1 MILIVNLSERN
12 KIDNYRIEKM
22 VGQSVKELAQ
32 SALYPKESPAKTK
45 RSSKRIV
52 IGLPKEVSF
61 QEKRIALTPD
71 AVALLVNNG
80 HELVVEKN
88 AGKDANFTDAEYQQA
103 GATIV
108 LTPQEVFDSEII
120 LKIEPLTDQEFTYL
134 KEGQT
139 LISTLNP
146 ATLSKNYFERLNAK
160 KVTGIAFE
168 FIEDKVADFPIIRA
182 MSEIAG
188 SSVMLIAAEY
198 LSNANQGR
206 GIILGG
212 VTGVP
217 PTSVVIIGAGT
228 VGEYAA
234 RAALGLGAEVKVFDS
249 HVYRLQRLKY
259 VVGQNIYTS
268 IIDSVTL
275 SNALKNADA
284 VIAAMRSETGRS
296 PLIVTEEMVM
306 NMKPNA
312 IIIDVSIDQGGCVET
327 SEMTTLDSPSFKK
340 HGVIH
345 YGVPNITSRVAHTAS
360 VSLSNIFTPFLLKTG
375 QHGGISQMIYANQWF
390 MKGVYA
396 YRGSITKMI
405 LAEKYNLRYRDL
417 GLLIA
422 AGL

>member
-1 MILIVNLSERN
+1 
-12 KIDNYRIEKM
+12 M

-32 SALYPKESPAKTK
+32 SALYPKESPAKIRQT
-45 RSSKRIV
+45 SKKIV
-52 IGLPKEVSF
+52 IGLPKEISLS
-61 QEKRIALTPD
+61 EKRIALTPD

-80 HELVVEKN
+80 HRIIVEKD
-88 AGKDANFTDAEYQQA
+88 AGQEAKFTDAEYQLA
-103 GATIV
+103 GAQVVETAR
-108 LTPQEVFDSEII
+108 EVFDAEIV
-120 LKIEPLTDQEFTYL
+120 LKIEPLTDEEFSFL

-146 ATLSKNYFERLNAK
+146 TALSKKYFERLNEK

-168 FIEDKVADFPIIRA
+168 FIEDKVGDIPIIRA

-198 LSNANQGR
+198 LSNSNQGR
-206 GIILGG
+206 GIVLGG
-212 VTGVP
+212 ITGVP
-217 PTSVVIIGAGT
+217 PASVVVIGAGT

-234 RAALGLGAEVKVFDS
+234 RAALGLGAEIKVFDS
-249 HVYRLQRLKY
+249 HVYRMQRLKY
-259 VVGQNIYTS
+259 AVGQHIYTS

-275 SNALKNADA
+275 SNALKQAD
-284 VIAAMRSETGRS
+284 VVVAAMRSDTGRS

-306 NMKPNA
+306 QMKPNS
-312 IIIDVSIDQGGCVET
+312 IIIDVSVDQGGCVET
-327 SEMTTLDSPSFKK
+327 SEITTLEDPIIVK
-340 HGVIH
+340 HNVVH

-360 VSLSNIFTPFLLKTG
+360 ISLSNIFTPFLLKTG
-375 QHGGISQMIYANQWF
+375 KQGGISQMIYANQWF

-396 YRGSITKMI
+396 YRGSITKYTI
-405 LAEKYNLRYRDL
+405 AQKYNLRYRDL